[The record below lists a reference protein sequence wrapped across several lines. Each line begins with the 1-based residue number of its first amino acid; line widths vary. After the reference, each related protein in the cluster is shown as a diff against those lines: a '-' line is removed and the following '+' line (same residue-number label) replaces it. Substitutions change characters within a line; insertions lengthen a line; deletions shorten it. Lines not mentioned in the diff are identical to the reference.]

1 MLAVT
6 GAGTTIVRELAKT
19 ERIARIDADLSLPGC
34 DFDIP
39 TADRYV
45 LAAGYLA
52 GKPILVQSASELG
65 RTFYINLVNA
75 VRLIETILDTNPLA
89 RVVAIGSESAFA
101 GSFDEAYAAAKGGLY
116 AYALW
121 RKVGP
126 EQTLAVL
133 CPPIISDSGMTQR
146 RHDYPACLEAR
157 KTVTAAEV
165 ASAALRILDAPP
177 GRNFVERMC

>member
-19 ERIARIDADLSLPGC
+19 ERIARIDADLSVPGC

-39 TADRYV
+39 PADRYV

-52 GKPILVQSASELG
+52 GKPMLVQSASELE
-65 RTFYINLVNA
+65 RTFYINLVNT
-75 VRLIETILDTNPLA
+75 VRLIETILDANPLA

-101 GSFDEAYAAAKGGLY
+101 GSHDEGYAVAKGGLC

-146 RHDYPACLEAR
+146 RHDYPACLETR
-157 KTVTAAEV
+157 RTVTAAQVAAEV
-165 ASAALRILDAPP
+165 QRILDAPP
-177 GRNFVERMC
+177 GHNTVERMC